1 MLKTE
6 QRNPKSANIDKASTR
21 EMLSIMQDENE
32 NAMKAVRSALGSIEK
47 AVDVAAEKI
56 KAGGRIIYVGAGTS
70 GRLGILDAAEC
81 PPTFGVSP
89 ETFVGVIAGGERA
102 VFNAAENKEDV
113 KEDGEKAITDLGV
126 CKNDAII
133 GISASGGAKFVVGA
147 LCEAK
152 KRGAA
157 AISITSNDDTP
168 VAAVSDVKIVVDTG
182 AEVITGSTR
191 LKAGTAQK
199 VILNMISTAVMVK
212 CGYVYENLMINLK
225 PSNEKL
231 KKRVVGI
238 VSELT
243 GEPQDAAEKLLENN
257 QWDIRKAVSE
267 FKGSKT

>member
-21 EMLSIMQDENE
+21 EMLSVMQDENE

-113 KEDGEKAITDLGV
+113 KEDGEKAIKDLGV

-147 LCEAK
+147 LCEA
-152 KRGAA
+152 
-157 AISITSNDDTP
+157 
-168 VAAVSDVKIVVDTG
+168 
-182 AEVITGSTR
+182 
-191 LKAGTAQK
+191 
-199 VILNMISTAVMVK
+199 
-212 CGYVYENLMINLK
+212 
-225 PSNEKL
+225 
-231 KKRVVGI
+231 
-238 VSELT
+238 
-243 GEPQDAAEKLLENN
+243 
-257 QWDIRKAVSE
+257 
-267 FKGSKT
+267 

>member
-1 MLKTE
+1 
-6 QRNPKSANIDKASTR
+6 
-21 EMLSIMQDENE
+21 MQDENE

-102 VFNAAENKEDV
+102 VFNAAENKEDI
-113 KEDGEKAITDLGV
+113 KEDGETAIADLGV
-126 CKNDAII
+126 CENDAVI

-147 LCEAK
+147 LSEAK
-152 KRGAA
+152 RRGAA
-157 AISITSNDDTP
+157 AISITSNDGTP
-168 VAAVSDVKIVVDTG
+168 ITAVSDVKIFTDTG

-212 CGYVYENLMINLK
+212 CGYVYENLMINLN

-243 GEPQDAAEKLLENN
+243 GAPPDASEKLLDENA
-257 QWDIRKAVSE
+257 WDIKKAVCE
-267 FKGSKT
+267 YKARKV